1 MVARLLRSFD
11 ARRLP
16 LMTRPSY
23 RHELRSAATFPV
35 SLALLEGAVISVL
48 AKTIFGVSDF
58 AFATI
63 VAAPMFANLT
73 STFWARLARKRLRV
87 PFTCGLMAAVLAINA
102 IIALLPVN
110 AAGGVALVGLV
121 VLGRCLIAGIIN
133 VRSTIWRHNYPRHAR
148 GQITGR
154 LILIMALM
162 FTAAPLVGYLITDLD
177 PALLDDDPATRP
189 TLFRWVYF
197 AAAAIGVFGVFEM
210 SRLRL
215 RRQRELLAD
224 EHAAQGRRALAARQA
239 PEAAT
244 AGNPT
249 FISVLRDDRHFRRYM
264 TWQFLAGSANMMG
277 NAAAVR
283 YIVELFQGHRF
294 ESGLSVLY
302 SASIPTLCF
311 ALSLPF
317 WARYIDKVHITT
329 FRTRHGLTWVF
340 GQSTMFLAAVTGL
353 WVLLIPPRIIHGLMM
368 GGGSLAW
375 QLGHNDFAD
384 RRLVTLYM
392 GIHQTLTGLRGAF
405 APFLG
410 VFLLMG
416 WEAWTLPGVGV
427 SIPGFAGIGPYVFLI
442 TTAVATV
449 GWGGFVSMHLERKRE
464 AGATDT

>member
-16 LMTRPSY
+16 LMTRQSY
-23 RHELRSAATFPV
+23 RHELRSAATFPI

-73 STFWARLARKRLRV
+73 STFWARLAVKRLKVRFICV
-87 PFTCGLMAAVLAINA
+87 LMAAVLAINA
-102 IIALLPVN
+102 AIAALPVS
-110 AAGGVALVGLV
+110 ALGGVALVVLV

-133 VRSTIWRHNYPRHAR
+133 ARSTIWRHNYPRQAR
-148 GQITGR
+148 GQITAR

-162 FTAAPLVGYLITDLD
+162 FTVAPLIGYAITDLD

-189 TLFRWVYF
+189 TLFRYVYF
-197 AAAAIGVFGVFEM
+197 AAACAGVFGVFEM
-210 SRLRL
+210 SRVRL
-215 RRQRELLAD
+215 RKQGELLAE
-224 EHAAQGRRALAARQA
+224 EHAAADRRAIDPADEDTGH
-239 PEAAT
+239 PD
-244 AGNPT
+244 PT
-249 FISVLRDDRHFRRYM
+249 FVSVLREDRHFRRYM
-264 TWQFLAGSANMMG
+264 TWQFIAGSANMMG
-277 NAAAVR
+277 NAAAMR
-283 YIVELFQGHRF
+283 YIVEVFTDHRF
-294 ESGLSVLY
+294 ESALSVLF

-317 WARYIDKVHITT
+317 WARYIDRVHITT
-329 FRTRHGLTWVF
+329 FRTRHGLTWIF
-340 GQSTMFLAAVTGL
+340 GQSSMWLAAVSGL
-353 WVLLIPPRIIHGLMM
+353 WVLLVIPRVFHGLMM

-392 GIHQTLTGLRGAF
+392 GIHQTLTGIRGAF

-416 WEAWTLPGVGV
+416 WPAFDVLGVGV
-427 SIPGFAGIGPYVFLI
+427 PEFAGIGPWVFVI
-442 TTAVATV
+442 TTALCVV
-449 GWGGFVSMHLERKRE
+449 GWAGFCSMHAERKR
-464 AGATDT
+464 AAA